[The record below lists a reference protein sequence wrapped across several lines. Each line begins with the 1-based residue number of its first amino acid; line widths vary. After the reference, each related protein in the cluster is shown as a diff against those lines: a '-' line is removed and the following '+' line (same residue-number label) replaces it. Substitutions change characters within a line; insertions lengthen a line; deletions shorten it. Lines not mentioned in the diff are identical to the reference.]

1 MTMTKNSP
9 RLRTVTKVQPPFS
22 LNDFPKDFGFKVG
35 KEIIYLLATKSVQSL
50 EGSEW
55 EKIFAKCIDAD
66 WKPSNVGLDDVS
78 LKNCAWGA
86 KTIYSTNPEN
96 QSIARLIS
104 GRNSPAYSFGDS
116 KVTDIPPKPL
126 GEKVLEIWN
135 ERVSAVREKYKHL
148 RTVVLLKSKDF
159 QTFSIFE
166 FDSVR
171 YDYEKYDWK
180 WNKRGN
186 LEGIDKTNNSHR
198 FTWQS
203 HGSQF
208 TILEKIPQKKLI
220 VKINKPTLIDS
231 DKFLESIGFKD
242 DWITIINKK

>member
-1 MTMTKNSP
+1 MTKKTP
-9 RLRTVTKVQPPFS
+9 RLRTVTKVKPPFP
-22 LNDFPKDFGFKVG
+22 LNKFPNNFGFRVG

-66 WKPSNVGLDDVS
+66 WKPSNVGLDDVV

-96 QSIARLIS
+96 QKSARLIS

-116 KVTDIPPKPL
+116 KINDVPPIPL

-135 ERVSAVREKYKHL
+135 ERISAVREKYKHL
-148 RTVVLLKSKDF
+148 RTIVLMKSKDF

-166 FDSVR
+166 FESIR
-171 YDYEKYDWK
+171 YEYEKFNWI

-186 LEGIDKTNNSHR
+186 LEGFDKNDNSHR
-198 FTWQS
+198 FTWQP

-208 TILEKIPQKKLI
+208 TIIEKIPDKKLI
-220 VKINKPTLIDS
+220 VKIKKPDLIDS
-231 DKFLESIGFKD
+231 DRFLENIGFQD